1 MKTVHSQVLDIM
13 TDYLSGIN
21 ARSLVRRALEKG
33 GNTQGTV
40 TASNLHEVIGRLKAI
55 SHLFVAREHQ
65 QEMFNRLEA
74 LVSQR
79 QGNAAA
85 RRELIGIKTEG
96 DIVVARSRARELC
109 EAIGASPSATHKVAT
124 VVSELAR
131 NIVSYTRGGSIE
143 LEPQSDARA
152 ILVRAIDEGP
162 GIRNLDEILSGKY
175 RSSTG
180 LGLGIAGSKRLS
192 SSFDVETG
200 PAGTKI
206 EAKLGL

>member
-1 MKTVHSQVLDIM
+1 MKTVHTQLLDIM

-21 ARSLVRRALEKG
+21 ARSLVRRALEKC

-40 TASNLHEVIGRLKAI
+40 TSSNLHEVINGLRSV

-65 QEMFNRLEA
+65 AEMFKRIEA
-74 LVSQR
+74 LSATRDGYAV
-79 QGNAAA
+79 NK
-85 RRELIGIKTEG
+85 RELISVKTEG

-109 EAIGASPSATHKVAT
+109 EAIGASASATHKVAT

-143 LEPQSDARA
+143 LSPQVEARS
-152 ILVRAIDEGP
+152 IVVRAKDDGP
-162 GIRNLDEILSGKY
+162 GIHNLDEILSGKY

-192 SSFDVETG
+192 SRFDIKTG
-200 PAGTKI
+200 HSGTTI
-206 EAKLGL
+206 EAVLSL

>member
-1 MKTVHSQVLDIM
+1 MKTVHTQLLDIM

-21 ARSLVRRALEKG
+21 ARSLVRRALEKS
-33 GNTQGTV
+33 GNTLGNV
-40 TASNLHEVIGRLKAI
+40 TAANLPEVISSLRVV
-55 SHLFVAREHQ
+55 SHLFVGREHHA
-65 QEMFNRLEA
+65 EMFTRLEA
-74 LVSQR
+74 LAA
-79 QGNAAA
+79 QGGDNAAA
-85 RRELIGIKTEG
+85 RHELIAVTSEG

-109 EAIGASPSATHKVAT
+109 EAIGANASATHRVAT

-143 LEPQSDARA
+143 LLPQSDSRS
-152 ILVRAIDEGP
+152 IVVRAKDSGP

-192 SSFDVETG
+192 TSFDVKTG
-200 PAGTKI
+200 GEGTTI
-206 EAKLGL
+206 EATLAL